1 MTKQTASFDALKRGV
16 LADRFEALATHEPA
30 WKEVLLYIQD
40 EINTLTRRLA
50 KRGYEFGYG
59 IQREGADPSPRNPR
73 TKDFSH
79 ILKITK
85 SSRRPGEDLS
95 APEIVAQIVVSPAE
109 STMTFLTGDLKKIA
123 VYQRLCPE
131 AARDVCERLAAHLY
145 AETTPDE
152 RQRLKGP
159 FRDYSP
165 DPW

>member
-1 MTKQTASFDALKRGV
+1 MTRETASFEALKRGV

-40 EINTLTRRLA
+40 EINTLARRLA
-50 KRGYEFGYG
+50 KRGYEFGYE
-59 IQREGADPSPRNPR
+59 IHLEGAKPSSRNSK
-73 TKDFSH
+73 TKDLSQT
-79 ILKITK
+79 LKITK
-85 SSRRPGEDLS
+85 TSRRPNEGLS
-95 APEIVAQIVVSPAE
+95 APEVVAQIVVNPVE
-109 STMTFLTGDLKKIA
+109 STMAFLTGDLKKIA

-131 AARDVCERLAAHLY
+131 AARDVCERLATHLY

-159 FRDYSP
+159 FRDYTP